1 MSEIHTKTRDQTLV
15 DVVRESP
22 VDTYLLRS
30 RRIRLVVLLIV
41 VVLAIV
47 VVWSSGNG

>member
-1 MSEIHTKTRDQTLV
+1 MSETHTKTRDETLV

-30 RRIRLVVLLIV
+30 RRVRFLVL
-41 VVLAIV
+41 LAIV
-47 VVWSSGNG
+47 VVIVAVNLLR

>member
-1 MSEIHTKTRDQTLV
+1 MSETHTKTRDQTLV

-30 RRIRLVVLLIV
+30 RRIRLLVLVAILVVIVAVCLLR
-41 VVLAIV
+41 
-47 VVWSSGNG
+47 